1 MVNILHLHFTKL
13 INYML
18 RTESE
23 IQNSI
28 NTWLSSVFDEE
39 TKTRIQEFQSNNPD
53 ELKDSFYK
61 NLEFGTGGMR
71 GIMGVGTNRINKY
84 TLGKNTQGLSD
95 YLHKTYPNQAIKT
108 VIAFD
113 CRHNSK
119 EFAQIV
125 ADVFSANSIEV
136 FLFEDLRA
144 TPELSFALK
153 HLGCQ
158 CGIVLTASHNPPEY
172 NGYKV
177 YWEDGGQLVPPFD
190 GEIIDVINTLEY
202 SDINFAANTNL
213 IHTIGKD
220 VDDVFIDA
228 SVKSGSLEVNT
239 AKNRENL
246 SVVFTALHGTSITAV
261 PETLKRAG
269 YTNVNL
275 VEAQSKPDGN
285 FPTVKSPNPE
295 EPEALKMALDLAN
308 EVQADI
314 VIGTDP
320 DCDRL
325 GIAVRDFDNKMVLLN
340 GNQTMIMM
348 TKFLLDL
355 WKQKGAINGNQ
366 FVGSTIV
373 STPMLSKLTEA
384 YGVECKIGLTGFKW
398 IAKMI
403 KDFPTLDFIGGGEE
417 SFGFMVGDFVRDK
430 DAVTATLLACEI
442 AAYTKANDS
451 SFFKELVDTYVEHD
465 FYNERLVSLTKKG
478 IEGSQEITNIMEA
491 ARNNPVTS
499 IQGSKVVT
507 VHDYKMSV
515 CKNLQLGT
523 SEPISIPKSDVLIYT
538 TEDGSRVALR
548 PSGTEPKIKFY
559 LSVNS
564 PLNSADEFSATET
577 LLNTKIDAI
586 ITEMNLS

>member
-1 MVNILHLHFTKL
+1 
-13 INYML
+13 ML

-71 GIMGVGTNRINKY
+71 GIMGVGSNRINKY

-507 VHDYKMSV
+507 VDDYKLSV
-515 CKNLQLGT
+515 CKNLKSGT
-523 SEPISIPKSDVLIYT
+523 TEDISIPKSDVLIYT

-586 ITEMNLS
+586 ITELKLS

>member
-1 MVNILHLHFTKL
+1 
-13 INYML
+13 ML

-23 IQNSI
+23 IQNTI
-28 NTWLSSVFDEE
+28 NTWLSSFFDEE
-39 TKTRIQEFQSNNPD
+39 TKNRIQELQANNPE
-53 ELKDSFYK
+53 ELQDSFYK

-190 GEIIDVINTLEY
+190 GEIINVINSLEY
-202 SDINFAANTNL
+202 SDINFRANTNL

-239 AKNRENL
+239 SKNRADL

-275 VEAQSKPDGN
+275 VEAQSKPDGD

-325 GIAVRDFDNKMVLLN
+325 GIAVRNFDNKMVLLN

-430 DAVTATLLACEI
+430 DAVTSTLLACEI

-507 VHDYKMSV
+507 VDDYKLSV
-515 CKNLQLGT
+515 CKNLKSGT
-523 SEPISIPKSDVLIYT
+523 TEDILIPKSDVLIYT